1 LWSFFHI
8 AESSRRGTGRGRP
21 DPANPLT
28 GLDTGAVVDAA
39 LVRPIVEEE
48 LAGIRAEICAE
59 AYEAGRYG
67 DARAPFEQVALADD
81 VVDRLTLPAYARRPR
96 PAFDRTESPI
106 VSSNSENKSRIVE
119 ERSP

>member
-21 DPANPLT
+21 DLANPLT
-28 GLDTGAVVDAA
+28 GLDSGAVVDTA
-39 LVRPIVEEE
+39 LVRPIVEEQ
-48 LAGIRAEICAE
+48 LAGIRAEIGTE

-81 VVDRLTLPAYARRPR
+81 VVDLLTVPAYARRP
-96 PAFDRTESPI
+96 PAFDRTESLI
-106 VSSNSENKSRIVE
+106 LSSHSENKSRMVE